1 MYIYIFISFRINM
14 QVHRLQPP
22 AVRLSLVLLP
32 HFLLHFLLPQ
42 LKARRRRQVPLLSFD
57 ATFADFCLQHEGIL
71 SDTWKNTRVKRNSNA
86 AFAQRR
92 FTAKMSCVD
101 MNAYM
106 DNRTIHLFDDLSL
119 LMLEEEMDSLEEE
132 LHREDGE

>member
-1 MYIYIFISFRINM
+1 M

-22 AVRLSLVLLP
+22 AARLPFLP
-32 HFLLHFLLPQ
+32 LFLLP
-42 LKARRRRQVPLLSFD
+42 RVIVVPLLSFD
-57 ATFADFCLQHEGIL
+57 ATFADFRSQHEGIL

-92 FTAKMSCVD
+92 FTAKITCVD

-119 LMLEEEMDSLEEE
+119 LMLEMVEMDSLEEE
-132 LHREDGE
+132 LHREVKE